1 MNLHYE
7 FINKVKQ
14 HHEYDNETI
23 STFSCLK
30 WHHFFGVLYLHYHIE
45 YCVQNRG
52 LTSEEFGRDSG
63 TQLLLFGSA
72 DIDRVVF
79 SGDKATEG
87 HLSYLEIVLQ
97 AAKIYNSKS
106 MIVIFFINCFI
117 NTCK

>member
-1 MNLHYE
+1 MASL
-7 FINKVKQ
+7 FWG
-14 HHEYDNETI
+14 TI
-23 STFSCLK
+23 
-30 WHHFFGVLYLHYHIE
+30 LHYHIE

-79 SGDKATEG
+79 PWDKATEG

-117 NTCK
+117 NTCKYKDFFF